1 MADVCAQRWIICLD
15 LQFKMKNKS
24 LLIFILLFIHAAFWF
39 ILKPAPPFSDDKVY
53 ALNAETM
60 VEGHYHLLESPKNHR
75 LTVIAP
81 TALFIKLFG
90 ESPFIVSLW
99 TLLCSLITIICLF
112 LFLSKFASIEI
123 AFTASFLIACNNL
136 QIIYSAALFPDV
148 IVALF
153 AFLVIERVYI
163 SRINNTAKIRIVIE
177 ATIFFYIGFLAK
189 EIILIILPFILFLF
203 IADLRKKIN
212 IAFWT
217 KFFITLISGGIILNG
232 IYFITTGDMNFIY
245 HCINKNHNE
254 VFALFSN
261 DELIKRFTYQP
272 LIFLFQGVGYS
283 ILLLFFLSYF
293 NYNIRIKSH
302 YNEHRERIGI
312 NKLTSKMFYEQS
324 PLIKFFVTYFLILL
338 ATYWWLPTS
347 FNHLSPILLF
357 GFERMWMM
365 LLIPLA
371 IIAAYFI
378 VSAAEEEG
386 RSKRLMTITVIF
398 VLAALISVYLS
409 SYFRAL
415 MFLIIAISSIIA
427 IILKQKTNLNK
438 QIILAVLL
446 IPLFLI
452 ALYFTWQNSNWR

>member
-1 MADVCAQRWIICLD
+1 MR
-15 LQFKMKNKS
+15 NKPF
-24 LLIFILLFIHAAFWF
+24 LIAFLLFIHVAFWF

-90 ESPFIVSLW
+90 ENPFTVSLW
-99 TLLCSLITIICLF
+99 TLLCSLITITFLF
-112 LFLSKFASIEI
+112 LFLSKYASIEI

-163 SRINNTAKIRIVIE
+163 SRINNTAKIRTAIE

-232 IYFITTGDMNFIY
+232 IYFITTGDINFIY

-254 VFALFSN
+254 VFAIFSN
-261 DELIKRFTYQP
+261 EELIKRFTYQP
-272 LIFLFQGVGYS
+272 ITFLFQNVGYS
-283 ILLLFFLSYF
+283 ILLLFFFSF
-293 NYNIRIKSH
+293 IIYNVRITYPNDELPRPIIPKPH
-302 YNEHRERIGI
+302 
-312 NKLTSKMFYEQS
+312 
-324 PLIKFFVTYFLILL
+324 LIKFFTTYFLVLL
-338 ATYWWLPTS
+338 ATYWWMPTS

-371 IIAAYFI
+371 IIAAYII
-378 VSAAEEEG
+378 VKAVEEEG
-386 RSKRLMTITVIF
+386 SRKGLLIISIIF
-398 VLAALISVYLS
+398 TLTANAYVSLVVYN
-409 SYFRAL
+409 RAM
-415 MFLIIAISSIIA
+415 MFLLFSFGAIAGIF
-427 IILKQKTNLNK
+427 LKERTKLNK
-438 QIILAVLL
+438 QIILTIVLL
-446 IPLFLI
+446 PVFLI
-452 ALYFTWQNSNWR
+452 ALYLAWQNSGWR